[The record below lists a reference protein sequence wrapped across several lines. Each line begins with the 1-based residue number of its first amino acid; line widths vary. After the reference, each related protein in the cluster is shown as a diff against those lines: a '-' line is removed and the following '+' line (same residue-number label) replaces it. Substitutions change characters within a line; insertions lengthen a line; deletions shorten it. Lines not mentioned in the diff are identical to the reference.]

1 MDNRILT
8 RQPLQRTQ
16 RVQQQSIQSKEKQG
30 KKQLSFSEVLTARLN
45 EKSRVDF
52 SKHACDRLLSRG
64 IELSEQ
70 DLSKLEDGLAKAADK
85 GSRESLI
92 MVNKVAYVVSVENKT
107 VITAIDDQNLK
118 ENVFTNIDS
127 AVFM

>member
-8 RQPLQRTQ
+8 RQPLQAPQ
-16 RVQQQSIQSKEKQG
+16 KVQQQPSKIKQ
-30 KKQLSFSEVLTARLN
+30 KQADKSVSFKDVLKTRLN
-45 EKSRVDF
+45 AKSGVNF
-52 SKHACDRLLSRG
+52 SKHARNRLISRG
-64 IELSEQ
+64 IKVSES
-70 DLSKLEDGLAKAADK
+70 DLAKLEDGVAKAADK

-92 MVNKVAYVVSVENKT
+92 MVNKVAYVVSVENET

-127 AVFM
+127 AIFM

>member
-8 RQPLQRTQ
+8 RQPLQAPQ
-16 RVQQQSIQSKEKQG
+16 KLQQQSSQIKQRQTDKKISFKDVLTTRLKEKSG
-30 KKQLSFSEVLTARLN
+30 VN
-45 EKSRVDF
+45 F
-52 SKHACDRLLSRG
+52 SKHARNRLVSRG
-64 IELSEQ
+64 IKVSES
-70 DLSKLEDGLAKAADK
+70 DLAKLEDGVAKAADK

-92 MVNKVAYVVSVENKT
+92 MVNKVAYVVSVENET

-127 AVFM
+127 AIFM